1 MELHAHLLHV
11 RHADLGQIAVQHRQH
26 VIHGLHHGD
35 LRAEG
40 CIGAGQLQPD
50 DAAAYD
56 HHGRGQLVQRQ
67 RAGGVDAVGIFL
79 QTGDR
84 RLGIDGAGSHDDG
97 IGGHALLAAVGLG
110 DLKLLFAGE
119 LGGAV
124 HLLDLVQLQQTGYA
138 AGQLLADGVLV
149 GDDLGEVDLHT
160 LDLYADI
167 LALGP
172 DLLHQLGGVQQALGG
187 DAAHVQAGAAQI
199 LLFNNGHVRAQL
211 CGTDGRHISAG
222 AAADNNDLLH
232 TAPRIKAGSLRAIAA
247 GRAAPYRSAPP
258 QRRPWHDDR
267 RCSKDA

>member
-1 MELHAHLLHV
+1 MEVHAHLLHV
-11 RHADLGQIAVQHRQH
+11 GHPDLRQIAVQHRQH
-26 VIHGLHHGD
+26 MVHGLHHGD
-35 LRAEG
+35 LRTEG
-40 CIGAGQLQPD
+40 CVGAGQLQPD

-67 RAGGVDAVGIFL
+67 RAGGINAVGILL

-84 RLGIDGAGSHDDG
+84 RLSVDRAGGHDDG
-97 IGGHALLAAVGLG
+97 FCGHALSAAIGLG
-110 DLKLLFAGE
+110 DLQLLRAGE
-119 LGGAV
+119 SGGAV
-124 HLLDLVQLQQTGYA
+124 HLLDLVQLQKAGHA
-138 AGQLLADGVLV
+138 VGQLLADGVLV
-149 GDDLGEVDLHT
+149 GDDLGKVDGYPLHLHT
-160 LDLYADI
+160 NI
-167 LALGP
+167 LALRP
-172 DLLHQLGGVQQALGG
+172 DLLHQLSGVQQALGG

-199 LLFNNGHVRAQL
+199 LLFDNGHVSAQL